1 MVEDRA
7 ERGEDLVPPPQEAM
21 TEVGIDSGER
31 TADEETQ
38 GQQTALHRHRLW
50 RWGLALVVFGL
61 AAVASFAAYQY
72 VTGLWS
78 DLRRLDEVIAQSRAV
93 QQELREEFARA
104 NQELNTQR
112 AQVREQEQAFRQ
124 QSQALS
130 EATHKVQ
137 LQGETMEQAIRS
149 IQERLGNDSG
159 HWMVA
164 EAEYLL
170 RLAGRR
176 LRLEADVP
184 SAQAAL
190 EAADER
196 LRATGNPTWV
206 DVRSVL
212 KGEISALQAV
222 RLPPI
227 DQLAAT
233 MDALG
238 AQVPRLELA
247 TLAAPQ
253 ETEEEASARQAQA
266 PAGTGMDTVLERG
279 WHELKSLVV
288 IRQHRQPLHMALP
301 PSQRFYA
308 FQGLELQLEAARA
321 ALLRRDPVN
330 YQAAMAKALS
340 WFDEYF
346 SAQADANQSFRA
358 ELERLKA
365 TEIRPQLPDISASLQ
380 LLRRRSG
387 DGS

>member
-7 ERGEDLVPPPQEAM
+7 ERGEDLVPPPREAM
-21 TEVGIDSGER
+21 TEVGIGSGER
-31 TADEETQ
+31 IPAEEPQAQKTAPQ
-38 GQQTALHRHRLW
+38 RHHLW

-61 AAVASFAAYQY
+61 VSVAIFVAYQY
-72 VTGLWS
+72 ASGLWS

-112 AQVREQEQAFRQ
+112 AQVRAQEQAFRQ

-184 SAQAAL
+184 SARAAL

-222 RLPPI
+222 HLPPI

-233 MDALG
+233 LDALG

-247 TLAAPQ
+247 AVAAPR
-253 ETEEEASARQAQA
+253 ETEEETSTHPAQE

-330 YQAAMAKALS
+330 YQAALGKALS
-340 WFDEYF
+340 WLSEYF
-346 SAQADANQSFRA
+346 SAQADANRSFRA
-358 ELERLKA
+358 ELERLQA

>member
-21 TEVGIDSGER
+21 TEVGLDSEER
-31 TADEETQ
+31 IPSEETQ
-38 GQQTALHRHRLW
+38 DQKTATQRHRLW

-61 AAVASFAAYQY
+61 VAVATFVAYQY
-72 VTGLWS
+72 VSRLWS

-112 AQVREQEQAFRQ
+112 AQVRAQEQSFRQ

-130 EATHKVQ
+130 EATHRVQ

-212 KGEISALQAV
+212 KGEISALQTV
-222 RLPPI
+222 RLPPM

-233 MDALG
+233 LDTLT

-253 ETEEEASARQAQA
+253 ETEEEASA
-266 PAGTGMDTVLERG
+266 GTGMDTVLERG

-288 IRQHRQPLHMALP
+288 IRHHRQPLHMALP

-330 YQAAMAKALS
+330 YQAALAKALS
-340 WFDEYF
+340 WLDEYF